1 MVLATILY
9 TAANLCVKALAHLPT
24 QELVFLRSV
33 ISLVLTGGWL
43 WWNGYSLFGVNR
55 KWLLI
60 RGIFGTIGLA
70 TFFHTLRFI
79 PIASATVIQYLS
91 PIFTVLLARYFD
103 GQRSMRPVQWLFFA
117 TAFAGVLMVKGFDPR
132 INWLYFGLGVSS
144 AMAAAVAYL
153 ATMKCRETDHPVGV
167 VIWFHLVAVPVTG
180 GWTAFTWVPPVGNE
194 WLLALAV
201 GLLSVVAQVAMTF
214 ALHQGQANVIM
225 PFKYFG
231 AVLAFIFGL
240 LFRRT
245 PQSMGLGRHRLGHT
259 VRDRQHRAQT
269 ALGAKTITLTQRHR
283 LFPALGAVD
292 VLQSLGDRAHAR

>member
-1 MVLATILY
+1 MAAEQQGTSGIAWMMLATILY

-24 QELVFLRSV
+24 QELVFLRSI
-33 ISLVLTGGWL
+33 ISLILTAGWL
-43 WWNGYSLFGVNR
+43 WWNGYSLLGVNR

-103 GQRSMRPVQWLFFA
+103 GQRSMRPIQWLFFT

-132 INWLYFGLGVSS
+132 INWLYFGLGVTS

-153 ATMKCRETDHPVGV
+153 VTMKCRETDHPVGV

-180 GWTAFTWVPPVGNE
+180 GWTAFTWVAPAGNE

-240 LFRRT
+240 LLFDEYLNRWALTGIGLVILSVTINTILKSRWERKQH
-245 PQSMGLGRHRLGHT
+245 PSM
-259 VRDRQHRAQT
+259 
-269 ALGAKTITLTQRHR
+269 
-283 LFPALGAVD
+283 
-292 VLQSLGDRAHAR
+292 SS

>member
-1 MVLATILY
+1 MVLATVLY

-24 QELVFLRSV
+24 QELVFLRSI

-43 WWNGYSLFGVNR
+43 WWNGYSLLGVNR

-144 AMAAAVAYL
+144 AMAAGVAYL

-214 ALHQGQANVIM
+214 ALHQGEANVIM

-240 LFRRT
+240 LLFDEHLNQWALAGIGLVILSVTVNTLLKRRWEQK
-245 PQSMGLGRHRLGHT
+245 PS
-259 VRDRQHRAQT
+259 
-269 ALGAKTITLTQRHR
+269 
-283 LFPALGAVD
+283 P
-292 VLQSLGDRAHAR
+292 

>member
-1 MVLATILY
+1 
-9 TAANLCVKALAHLPT
+9 
-24 QELVFLRSV
+24 
-33 ISLVLTGGWL
+33 
-43 WWNGYSLFGVNR
+43 
-55 KWLLI
+55 
-60 RGIFGTIGLA
+60 
-70 TFFHTLRFI
+70 
-79 PIASATVIQYLS
+79 
-91 PIFTVLLARYFD
+91 
-103 GQRSMRPVQWLFFA
+103 MRPVQWLFFA
-117 TAFAGVLMVKGFDPR
+117 TAFAGALMVKGFDPR

-214 ALHQGQANVIM
+214 ALHQGEANVIM

-240 LFRRT
+240 LLFDEHLNQWALAGIGLVILSVTVNTVLKRRWEQK
-245 PQSMGLGRHRLGHT
+245 PS
-259 VRDRQHRAQT
+259 
-269 ALGAKTITLTQRHR
+269 
-283 LFPALGAVD
+283 P
-292 VLQSLGDRAHAR
+292 

>member
-1 MVLATILY
+1 
-9 TAANLCVKALAHLPT
+9 
-24 QELVFLRSV
+24 VFLRSV

-43 WWNGYSLFGVNR
+43 WWNGYSLLGVNR

-103 GQRSMRPVQWLFFA
+103 GQRSMRPIQWAFFGA
-117 TAFAGVLMVKGFDPR
+117 AFAGVLMVKGFDPR
-132 INWLYFGLGVSS
+132 IHWLYFGLGITS

-180 GWTAFTWVPPVGNE
+180 GWTAFTWVPPVGVE

-201 GLLSVVAQVAMTF
+201 GLFSVVAQIAMTY

-231 AVLAFIFGL
+231 AVLAFVFGL
-240 LFRRT
+240 LLFDERLNHWALVGIAVVILSVTLNTVLKRRWE
-245 PQSMGLGRHRLGHT
+245 GRSS
-259 VRDRQHRAQT
+259 V
-269 ALGAKTITLTQRHR
+269 
-283 LFPALGAVD
+283 
-292 VLQSLGDRAHAR
+292 

>member
-1 MVLATILY
+1 MCIRDR
-9 TAANLCVKALAHLPT
+9 
-24 QELVFLRSV
+24 VFLRSV

-103 GQRSMRPVQWLFFA
+103 GQRSMRPVQWLFFT

-144 AMAAAVAYL
+144 AMAAAVAY
-153 ATMKCRETDHPVGV
+153 
-167 VIWFHLVAVPVTG
+167 W
-180 GWTAFTWVPPVGNE
+180 
-194 WLLALAV
+194 
-201 GLLSVVAQVAMTF
+201 
-214 ALHQGQANVIM
+214 
-225 PFKYFG
+225 
-231 AVLAFIFGL
+231 
-240 LFRRT
+240 RR
-245 PQSMGLGRHRLGHT
+245 
-259 VRDRQHRAQT
+259 
-269 ALGAKTITLTQRHR
+269 
-283 LFPALGAVD
+283 
-292 VLQSLGDRAHAR
+292 

>member
-1 MVLATILY
+1 MAAPGRATSGIAWMVLATVLY

-43 WWNGYSLFGVNR
+43 WWNGYSLLGVNR

-60 RGIFGTIGLA
+60 RGIFGTIGLV

-144 AMAAAVAYL
+144 AMAAGVAYL

-214 ALHQGQANVIM
+214 ALHQGEANVIM

-240 LFRRT
+240 LLFDEHLNQWALAGIGLVILSVTVNTVLKRRWEQK
-245 PQSMGLGRHRLGHT
+245 PS
-259 VRDRQHRAQT
+259 
-269 ALGAKTITLTQRHR
+269 
-283 LFPALGAVD
+283 P
-292 VLQSLGDRAHAR
+292 

>member
-1 MVLATILY
+1 MVLATVLY

-43 WWNGYSLFGVNR
+43 WWNGYSLFGFNR

-144 AMAAAVAYL
+144 AMAAGVAYL

-180 GWTAFTWVPPVGNE
+180 GWTALTWVPPVGNE

-201 GLLSVVAQVAMTF
+201 GLMSVVAQVAMTF
-214 ALHQGQANVIM
+214 ALHQGEANVIM

-231 AVLAFIFGL
+231 AVLAFIFGML
-240 LFRRT
+240 LFDEHLNQWALTGIGLVILSVTVNTVLKRRWEQK
-245 PQSMGLGRHRLGHT
+245 PS
-259 VRDRQHRAQT
+259 
-269 ALGAKTITLTQRHR
+269 
-283 LFPALGAVD
+283 P
-292 VLQSLGDRAHAR
+292 

>member
-1 MVLATILY
+1 MGGNQATAGVAWMVLATVLY

-24 QELVFLRSV
+24 EELVFLRSV

-43 WWNGYSLFGVNR
+43 WWKGYALFGVNR

-103 GQRSMRPVQWLFFA
+103 GQRSMKPLQWVFFG

-132 INWLYFGLGVSS
+132 INWLYFSLGVIS

-180 GWTAFTWVPPVGNE
+180 SWTAFTWVAPVGHE

-201 GLLSVVAQVAMTF
+201 GLLSVVAQIAMTY
-214 ALHQGQANVIM
+214 ALHQGEANVIM

-231 AVLAFIFGL
+231 AVLAFVFGL
-240 LFRRT
+240 MLFDERLNPWAMAGIAIVIASVTINTLMKRRWE
-245 PQSMGLGRHRLGHT
+245 
-259 VRDRQHRAQT
+259 RA
-269 ALGAKTITLTQRHR
+269 ASR
-283 LFPALGAVD
+283 P
-292 VLQSLGDRAHAR
+292 

>member
-1 MVLATILY
+1 MAATGRATSGIAWMVLATVLY

-24 QELVFLRSV
+24 QELVFLRSI

-43 WWNGYSLFGVNR
+43 WWNGYSLFGVNH

-144 AMAAAVAYL
+144 AMAAGVAYL

-180 GWTAFTWVPPVGNE
+180 GWTAFTWIPPVGNE

-214 ALHQGQANVIM
+214 ALHQGEANVIM

-240 LFRRT
+240 LLFDEHLNQWALAGIGLVILSVTVNTLLKRRWEQK
-245 PQSMGLGRHRLGHT
+245 PS
-259 VRDRQHRAQT
+259 
-269 ALGAKTITLTQRHR
+269 
-283 LFPALGAVD
+283 P
-292 VLQSLGDRAHAR
+292 

>member
-1 MVLATILY
+1 MDMSKGTAGVAWMLLATVLY

-24 QELVFLRSV
+24 QELVFLRSI
-33 ISLVLTGGWL
+33 ISLVLTAGWL
-43 WWNGYSLFGVNR
+43 HWNGYSLLGVNR

-103 GQRSMRPVQWLFFA
+103 GQRSMRPIQWAFFA
-117 TAFAGVLMVKGFDPR
+117 TAFVGVLMVKGFDQR
-132 INWLYFGLGVSS
+132 INWLYFSLGVMS

-167 VIWFHLVAVPVTG
+167 VIWFHIVAVPITG
-180 GWTAFTWVPPVGNE
+180 SWTAFTWVAPVGSE

-201 GLLSVVAQVAMTF
+201 GLLSVVAQVSMTY
-214 ALHQGQANVIM
+214 ALHRGEASVIM
-225 PFKYFG
+225 PFKYVG
-231 AVLAFIFGL
+231 AILAFAFGL
-240 LFRRT
+240 LLFDEHLSSLALIGMALVIVSVTLNTLMKRRD
-245 PQSMGLGRHRLGHT
+245 SHR
-259 VRDRQHRAQT
+259 DAN
-269 ALGAKTITLTQRHR
+269 
-283 LFPALGAVD
+283 
-292 VLQSLGDRAHAR
+292 SS

>member
-1 MVLATILY
+1 MASNQATAGVAWMVLATILY
-9 TAANLCVKALAHLPT
+9 TAANLCVKALSHLPT
-24 QELVFLRSV
+24 EELVFLRSI

-43 WWNGYSLFGVNR
+43 WWKGYSLLGVNR

-103 GQRSMRPVQWLFFA
+103 GQRSMKSIQWLFFA

-132 INWLYFGLGVSS
+132 INWLYFSLGVIS

-153 ATMKCRETDHPVGV
+153 ATMKCRDTDHPVGV

-180 GWTAFTWVPPVGNE
+180 GWTAFTWVPPVGVE

-201 GLLSVVAQVAMTF
+201 GLLSVIAQIAMTF
-214 ALHQGQANVIM
+214 ALHRGQANVIM

-231 AVLAFIFGL
+231 AILAFAFGL
-240 LFRRT
+240 LLFDERLSGWALVGMVIVILAVT
-245 PQSMGLGRHRLGHT
+245 MNTLLKKKWETQST
-259 VRDRQHRAQT
+259 E
-269 ALGAKTITLTQRHR
+269 
-283 LFPALGAVD
+283 
-292 VLQSLGDRAHAR
+292 AH

>member
-1 MVLATILY
+1 MAAPGRATSGIAWMVLATVLY

-43 WWNGYSLFGVNR
+43 WWNGYSLLGVNR

-144 AMAAAVAYL
+144 AMAAGVAYL
-153 ATMKCRETDHPVGV
+153 ATMKCRETAHPVGV

-214 ALHQGQANVIM
+214 ALHQGEANVIM

-240 LFRRT
+240 LLFDEHLNQWALAGIGLVILSVTVNTVLKRRWEQK
-245 PQSMGLGRHRLGHT
+245 PSR
-259 VRDRQHRAQT
+259 
-269 ALGAKTITLTQRHR
+269 
-283 LFPALGAVD
+283 
-292 VLQSLGDRAHAR
+292 

>member
-1 MVLATILY
+1 MAATGRATSGIAWMVLATILY

-214 ALHQGQANVIM
+214 ALHQGEANVIM

-240 LFRRT
+240 LLFDEHLNQWALAGIGLVILSVTVNTVLKRRWE
-245 PQSMGLGRHRLGHT
+245 
-259 VRDRQHRAQT
+259 
-269 ALGAKTITLTQRHR
+269 QR
-283 LFPALGAVD
+283 P
-292 VLQSLGDRAHAR
+292 SP

>member
-1 MVLATILY
+1 MVLATVLY

-43 WWNGYSLFGVNR
+43 WWNGYSLLGVNR

-144 AMAAAVAYL
+144 AMAAGVAYL

-214 ALHQGQANVIM
+214 ALHQGEANVIM

-240 LFRRT
+240 LLFDEHLNQWALAGIGLVILSVTVNTVLKRRWEQK
-245 PQSMGLGRHRLGHT
+245 PSR
-259 VRDRQHRAQT
+259 
-269 ALGAKTITLTQRHR
+269 
-283 LFPALGAVD
+283 
-292 VLQSLGDRAHAR
+292 

>member
-1 MVLATILY
+1 MVLATVLY

-43 WWNGYSLFGVNR
+43 WWNGYSLLGVNR

-144 AMAAAVAYL
+144 AMAAGVAYL

-194 WLLALAV
+194 WLLALAM

-214 ALHQGQANVIM
+214 ALHQGEANVIM

-240 LFRRT
+240 LLFDEHLNQWALAGIGLVILSVTVNTVLKRRWEQK
-245 PQSMGLGRHRLGHT
+245 PSR
-259 VRDRQHRAQT
+259 
-269 ALGAKTITLTQRHR
+269 
-283 LFPALGAVD
+283 
-292 VLQSLGDRAHAR
+292 